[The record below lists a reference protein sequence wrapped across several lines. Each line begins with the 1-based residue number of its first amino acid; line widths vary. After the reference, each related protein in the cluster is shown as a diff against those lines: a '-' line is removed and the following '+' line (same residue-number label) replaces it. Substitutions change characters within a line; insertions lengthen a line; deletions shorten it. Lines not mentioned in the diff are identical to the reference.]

1 MLIRRTPPITGAQGL
16 LVPGSIASLEPVT
29 LGGMTQWLLIRGQQ
43 RSLPVLLWLHG
54 GPGGAQIGWA
64 RAFQRELEKHFVVV
78 NWDQRGAGLSYSRKV
93 PADSLALEQ
102 FTRDAIDLANH
113 LRERFARPQIYL
125 VGHSMGSVLGLLAAQ
140 QAPECFQVFIGVGQI
155 VHQDESARLAWQWA
169 LQTARERGDRKAI
182 QQLEQLGSPPYPDG
196 RRSMRQLNRW
206 TDRYRGQ
213 WHNGPINQAM
223 SKPFLLSTEYTL
235 WDKIRYFRGV
245 AFSQRHAREKMTSV
259 NLMERVPQ
267 VEVPVYF
274 CMGRHDHVAS
284 TTLAQQYF
292 DRLAAPRKT
301 WIWFEH
307 SAHYP
312 PFEEPEAF
320 VNMLIHIQKE
330 GTTLSC

>member
-1 MLIRRTPPITGAQGL
+1 
-16 LVPGSIASLEPVT
+16 
-29 LGGMTQWLLIRGQQ
+29 
-43 RSLPVLLWLHG
+43 
-54 GPGGAQIGWA
+54 
-64 RAFQRELEKHFVVV
+64 
-78 NWDQRGAGLSYSRKV
+78 
-93 PADSLALEQ
+93 
-102 FTRDAIDLANH
+102 
-113 LRERFARPQIYL
+113 
-125 VGHSMGSVLGLLAAQ
+125 
-140 QAPECFQVFIGVGQI
+140 
-155 VHQDESARLAWQWA
+155 
-169 LQTARERGDRKAI
+169 
-182 QQLEQLGSPPYPDG
+182 
-196 RRSMRQLNRW
+196 MRQLNRW